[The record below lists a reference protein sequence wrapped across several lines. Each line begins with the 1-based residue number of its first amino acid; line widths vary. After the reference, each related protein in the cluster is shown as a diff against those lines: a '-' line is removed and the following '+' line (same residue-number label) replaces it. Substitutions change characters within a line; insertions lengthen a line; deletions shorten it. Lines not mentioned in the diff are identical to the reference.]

1 MSKRMVI
8 FTDLDGTL
16 LDHHSYSWAPARPAL
31 EALNQ
36 ASIPVILCSSKTQ
49 AEIAT
54 LRDELQNQH
63 PYIVEN
69 GAAVIIPNGYFEPA
83 PVTGQLDAEPDHTV
97 SFGTSRSRILEVLDY
112 LKRQG
117 FRFRSFSAM
126 SAGELA
132 QVTGLGEAAAA
143 RAQTRTATEPLL
155 WEADGDS
162 LEVFKAVLARYRL
175 QLLEG
180 GRFFHVMG
188 FFDKADAME
197 YLLERYRIFY
207 QKQDVVSVA
216 LGDSPNDARM
226 LEHADIPVVIANA
239 VGNTLQLPNRSNAV
253 YSEKKGPEGW
263 NASILQI
270 LKETSPQA
278 AQSTE

>member
-1 MSKRMVI
+1 MSKKMVI

-31 EALNQ
+31 EALNRGR
-36 ASIPVILCSSKTQ
+36 IPVILCSSKTR

-69 GAAVIIPNGYFEPA
+69 GAAVIIPRGYFEPA
-83 PVTGQLDAEPDHTV
+83 PVTGQLGAEPDHTV
-97 SFGTSRSRILEVLDY
+97 SFGTSRDRILAVLDY

-117 FRFRSFSAM
+117 FRFRSFAAM

-132 QVTGLGEAAAA
+132 QVTGLSEAAAV

-155 WEADGDS
+155 WEADADS

-207 QKQDVVSVA
+207 QNQDVVSVA
-216 LGDSPNDARM
+216 LGDSPNDTRM

-239 VGNTLQLPNRSNAV
+239 VGGSLQLPNRGNAV
-253 YSEKKGPEGW
+253 YSDKKGPEGW

-270 LKETSPQA
+270 LKESFPQA